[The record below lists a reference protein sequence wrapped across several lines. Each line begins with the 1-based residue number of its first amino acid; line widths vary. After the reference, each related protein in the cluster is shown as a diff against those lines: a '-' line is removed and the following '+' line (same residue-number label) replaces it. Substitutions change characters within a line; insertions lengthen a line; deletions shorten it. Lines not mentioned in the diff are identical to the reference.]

1 MGSCIDLILT
11 NRNYCFK
18 NTSSYEN
25 GISDH
30 HHNLIFFIM
39 KTAFASEQ
47 PKNFVYHDYKI
58 FSHKS
63 FKNGLMSKTVDEN
76 ANYSKFKNEQ

>member
-1 MGSCIDLILT
+1 
-11 NRNYCFK
+11 
-18 NTSSYEN
+18 
-25 GISDH
+25 
-30 HHNLIFFIM
+30 M